1 MQENTPHSRPNPG
14 TDYPPALALGGSRAL
29 VVGGTRG
36 LGAAIVRRLAAAGA
50 DVWAVGRSAPPTA
63 LPARPLL
70 LDAAASATPALLAGA
85 VAEAGGLDILVHV
98 VGGSSAPAGGHAALT
113 DADWQRELE
122 INLLTAVRIDRALV
136 PALTSAAER
145 AAIVHVG
152 SIQARMPIHDSTLAY
167 AAAKAALRTY
177 SKGLANELAPRG
189 VRVNMVSPGG
199 IENESKSALALRLA
213 QAEGL
218 SAQEGEQKI
227 FDLLGGVPLGRFAAP
242 EEIAEAVG
250 FLVSDA
256 AASIVG
262 TELVVD
268 GGTVKTV

>member
-1 MQENTPHSRPNPG
+1 MQENTPHSRPDLG

-29 VVGGTRG
+29 
-36 LGAAIVRRLAAAGA
+36 
-50 DVWAVGRSAPPTA
+50 
-63 LPARPLL
+63 L
-70 LDAAASATPALLAGA
+70 LDAADSATPALLAEA

-122 INLLTAVRIDRALV
+122 INLLTAVRLDRALV